1 MNDVT
6 QVRALVVD
14 GGAGQAVIADRAY
27 DSNAAVAH
35 VSALGFEA
43 VIPSRR
49 SRRVQRAVD
58 TDKYRLR
65 NMVERWF
72 GRVKAFRRVA
82 TRYEKTLRS
91 YEGFVLVA
99 AALIAL
105 TGWPG

>member
-1 MNDVT
+1 VNDVT
-6 QVRALVVD
+6 QVCALVVS
-14 GGAGQAVIADRAY
+14 GGTGQGIIADRAY

-35 VSALGFEA
+35 VNARGFEA

-49 SRRVQRAVD
+49 SRRVQRALD
-58 TDKYRLR
+58 PDKYRLR
-65 NMVERWF
+65 NLVERWF
-72 GRVKAFRRVA
+72 GRVKAFRRIA

-91 YEGFVLVA
+91 YEAFVVVA

>member
-6 QVRALVVD
+6 QVCALVLK

-35 VSALGFEA
+35 VSASGFEA
-43 VIPSRR
+43 FIPSRR
-49 SRRVQRAVD
+49 SRKVQRALER
-58 TDKYRLR
+58 DKYRLR
-65 NMVERWF
+65 NVVERWF
-72 GRVKAFRRVA
+72 GRVKAFRHVA

-91 YEGFVLVA
+91 YEGVVVVA

-105 TGWPG
+105 TGWR